1 MSSSERQK
9 KALEAYKRLLPAVLR
24 HYGQAL
30 RRGSKYAPQ
39 ALPRLLTL
47 WLDSADLLS
56 KCGQDGE
63 REGIKLHEAMETLV
77 NKTVP
82 AAVWLGATPQL
93 VSRICHRNRRAAE
106 LVQHLLALLL
116 AEFPSQLVWSVI
128 PAASSAVSE
137 RKRHGMAVLAK
148 AKQRLMGQGGDAA
161 DILGAGSQLVAQ
173 LKRVCNDP
181 VGEGK
186 ETSLSMRQRWGTL
199 FRMTGLRVVVPLH
212 ASLTVSDG
220 SGGGA
225 ESDGPPRPFAQD
237 APTIDRWEDGV
248 DIVRSLQRPK
258 KVVIRG
264 NDGVRYVFLCKPKDD
279 LRKVSEYVRARGAC
293 HLSIYLPAYPPT
305 HPPTYYHLPAQGRAH
320 DGVHDGRQ
328 PAAAQVTQLPPPPA
342 CRAMLRGDATR
353 PGVRPD

>member
-1 MSSSERQK
+1 M
-9 KALEAYKRLLPAVLR
+9 
-24 HYGQAL
+24 
-30 RRGSKYAPQ
+30 
-39 ALPRLLTL
+39 
-47 WLDSADLLS
+47 
-56 KCGQDGE
+56 
-63 REGIKLHEAMETLV
+63 
-77 NKTVP
+77 P

-181 VGEGK
+181 VGDGK
-186 ETSLSMRQRWGTL
+186 ETSLSMRQRWGAL

-225 ESDGPPRPFAQD
+225 EGDGPLRPFAQD

-264 NDGVRYVFLCKPKDD
+264 DDGMRYVFLCKPKDD
-279 LRKVSEYVRARGAC
+279 LRKDARMMEFMTAVNRLLHKSPNCRRRRLAVQCYAVTPLDQECLVRVRGRVRVRVRVS
-293 HLSIYLPAYPPT
+293 
-305 HPPTYYHLPAQGRAH
+305 
-320 DGVHDGRQ
+320 
-328 PAAAQVTQLPPPPA
+328 
-342 CRAMLRGDATR
+342 
-353 PGVRPD
+353 

>member
-293 HLSIYLPAYPPT
+293 HLSIYDLPAYLPT
-305 HPPTYYHLPAQGRAH
+305 HPPTYLLPLTCARTRA
-320 DGVHDGRQ
+320 
-328 PAAAQVTQLPPPPA
+328 
-342 CRAMLRGDATR
+342 
-353 PGVRPD
+353 